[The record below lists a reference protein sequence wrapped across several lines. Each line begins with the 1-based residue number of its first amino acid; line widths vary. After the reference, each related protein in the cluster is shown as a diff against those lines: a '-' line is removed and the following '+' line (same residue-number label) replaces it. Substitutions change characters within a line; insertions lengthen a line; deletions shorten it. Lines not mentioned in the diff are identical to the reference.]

1 MIIFQRGL
9 SFNLWILHFNQLYM
23 HAWLITHYLLQVI
36 FYLYWSCGLSESSR
50 ETEYS
55 ELLSFLFH
63 YQLSISLTLHPV
75 VMKSQ
80 LLSKVFFLPLHCCL
94 RMTTMNLSDIPF
106 SSERCFIE
114 FRSRL
119 CQSSTP
125 NSLINVYMDLA
136 LCTGSSHVGTGRAS
150 HKLFPQRALNCTKY
164 LGMLKR

>member
-1 MIIFQRGL
+1 MVDNPLSSSGHLLPLLVLWSQRKLKRDRVFWTLVFPL
-9 SFNLWILHFNQLYM
+9 SLLAVNL
-23 HAWLITHYLLQVI
+23 THTA
-36 FYLYWSCGLSESSR
+36 SC
-50 ETEYS
+50 
-55 ELLSFLFH
+55 
-63 YQLSISLTLHPV
+63 
-75 VMKSQ
+75 MKSQ